1 MFQSKPDNRPVFE
14 FDLTDELVALDDPY
28 IKKSFG
34 LVKLRMEDEVKAAT
48 GVSGNAAKL
57 SYNMA
62 KASLVEVDGRR
73 LNRAEGEEETV
84 LNHMDP
90 AIRAIILDA
99 YADLCSVEE
108 DAAKKVRASRKI
120 KVA

>member
-14 FDLTDELVALDDPY
+14 FDLPEELTVLDDPY
-28 IKKSFG
+28 VKKSFG
-34 LVKLRMEDEVKAAT
+34 LVKLRMDDEVKAAT

-62 KASLVEVDGRR
+62 KAALVEVDGRR

-90 AIRAIILDA
+90 AIRSVIMDA

-108 DAAKKVRASRKI
+108 SVAKKVKASRKI